1 MAEQSSDNWDTAMD
15 ITKTDKVHV
24 DVQGNVVFPNLDW
37 ALMSLREVQTHLG
50 AFFDAQW
57 GQFLLSHVL

>member
-24 DVQGNVVFPNLDW
+24 DVQGNVIFLNLDW
-37 ALMSLREVQTHLG
+37 ALMSLREVQTHLA
-50 AFFDAQW
+50 AFFNVQ
-57 GQFLLSHVL
+57 